1 MNDRAGVME
10 NTIVRIGDKNGD
22 DEVDF
27 DEFESKFVEYL
38 TIVFNILDRDNDGS
52 IDEVLTNESVKEY
65 SLEFFEKLL
74 QNVVEYFDDN
84 GDESISTEDFF
95 LPYSNRNKDGKV
107 AFSELIGQSLINLP
121 APIYTA
127 YILLDE
133 DQDEKLTMEEM
144 LGFLRRTFTIIDKNG
159 DCYIN
164 LEEIIAALDQSNL
177 PEDFQLRVKQIGQ
190 QYLTLAK
197 YFVDGFIAKA
207 DTNEDAKVTLEE
219 IIEFSDFSFID
230 SSIPVVLR
238 MGKPNDSALSYMGI
252 VPYGHGWRDERD
264 RAVVVWLATLN
275 TFINSPA
282 YSAPAP
288 VGQCG
293 VGGQ

>member
-238 MGKPNDSALSYMGI
+238 MGKPNDSAISYMGI
-252 VPYGHGWRDERD
+252 IPYGWRDERD

-288 VGQCG
+288 VEQCG